1 MRKIGY
7 IFLFFQLF
15 LGSVVYS
22 SEVAITQ
29 EGEDAG
35 SVQLIQDT
43 VIVDTFDIVH
53 RYASL
58 PVDTLQVQVPIVK
71 IFDPAKAAWYAAIV
85 PGLGQIYNQQ
95 YWKLP
100 ILYGGAMGLG
110 YAISWNNRMYVDYKK
125 AYIDLVNEDPD
136 SQSYEALLPDG
147 VVIDDS
153 NRDYYERVFENKK
166 DSYLR
171 NRDLSS
177 VFMGVL
183 YVLSIV
189 DAYVDANMRD
199 YDIGPDLSVKIAPAV
214 FPSTP
219 DQALDSSLGLR
230 CKINF

>member
-1 MRKIGY
+1 M
-7 IFLFFQLF
+7 FQLF
-15 LGSVVYS
+15 SISALCAA
-22 SEVAITQ
+22 EVTTTL
-29 EGEDAG
+29 ETDSDAEA
-35 SVQLIQDT
+35 VQLIVQNP
-43 VIVDTFDIVH
+43 IVVADEQETQILD
-53 RYASL
+53 L
-58 PVDTLQVQVPIVK
+58 PDDTLQFETPIIKV
-71 IFDPAKAAWYAAIV
+71 FDPAKAAWYAAIV

-125 AYIDLVNEDPD
+125 AYVDLVNDDPD

-166 DSYLR
+166 DTYLR

-183 YVLSIV
+183 YLLSIV

-199 YDIGPDLSVKIAPAV
+199 YDIGPDLSLKIAPAIL
-214 FPSTP
+214 PTTP
-219 DQALDSSLGLR
+219 NQAYDTSVGVR
-230 CKINF
+230 CKMNF